1 MELLDKFIFS
11 EMIGNYELLLDS
23 HVTAHGSL
31 RHDEL

>member
-1 MELLDKFIFS
+1 MELLDKLFFS